1 MRQDKAATAPSPNRQ
16 GALTVSEYRWQ
27 DSWETRLEIR
37 PWGVTRSKIPALGQ
51 VGDTGAFAL
60 CPRSSLSSFTCSY
73 PTLFIILLV
82 HGELDVWMLEFG
94 TFMAH

>member
-1 MRQDKAATAPSPNRQ
+1 MRQDKAATAPPPSRQ

-51 VGDTGAFAL
+51 VGDTGAFAREVPCL
-60 CPRSSLSSFTCSY
+60 PLHVR
-73 PTLFIILLV
+73 ILHYL
-82 HGELDVWMLEFG
+82 
-94 TFMAH
+94 